1 MLLSGNGPTE
11 HRLILE
17 SFSQTAVLCSPR
29 THAVL
34 TSLKTHFLAWSLLTQ
49 GKHTGFFLCHGR
61 KIASSPSLSLA
72 MWPRGNDFPFLGP
85 VSLSE
90 KIKILCWIVSQV
102 PLNSE
107 SVSLGIFKKKKKNLN
122 KKLTTPLQDENH
134 QDYLYQLEVRHC
146 FIAHFILTSILKCL
160 CCSNSQAQ
168 RGWISCLRLHSM
180 HVVGLSLSSATVHH
194 RPH

>member
-1 MLLSGNGPTE
+1 MLLSGSDPTE

-90 KIKILCWIVSQV
+90 KIYCAGWSLRYPLILNLWVY
-102 PLNSE
+102 
-107 SVSLGIFKKKKKNLN
+107 VSLKKKKNLN

-146 FIAHFILTSILKCL
+146 LFHCSFHSHKHSETSVLF
-160 CCSNSQAQ
+160 
-168 RGWISCLRLHSM
+168 
-180 HVVGLSLSSATVHH
+180 
-194 RPH
+194 